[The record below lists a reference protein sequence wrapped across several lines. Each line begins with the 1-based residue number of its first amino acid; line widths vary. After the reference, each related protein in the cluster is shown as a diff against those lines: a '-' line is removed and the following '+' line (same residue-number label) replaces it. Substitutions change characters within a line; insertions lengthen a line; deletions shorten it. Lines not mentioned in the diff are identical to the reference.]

1 LLEEVRPRVRAEPVR
16 VASSVSPAT
25 AAADLPAGVPAMGQ
39 RVRHPKF
46 GEGTVLDFEGNGNH
60 ARVHV
65 NFADAGSKWLVLAY
79 ARLEL
84 LPS

>member
-1 LLEEVRPRVRAEPVR
+1 
-16 VASSVSPAT
+16 
-25 AAADLPAGVPAMGQ
+25 MGQ

-46 GEGTVLDFEGNGNH
+46 GEGTVLDFEGGGSH

-65 NFADAGSKWLVLAY
+65 NFADVGSKWLVLAY